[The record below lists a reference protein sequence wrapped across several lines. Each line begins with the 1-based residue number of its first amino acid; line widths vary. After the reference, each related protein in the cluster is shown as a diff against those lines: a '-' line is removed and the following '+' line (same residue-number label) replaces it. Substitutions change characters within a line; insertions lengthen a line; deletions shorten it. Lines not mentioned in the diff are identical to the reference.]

1 MSSVPDPPGP
11 PAAGRT
17 RYAGHV
23 LDREGV
29 RQAGECAA
37 PGVDQAGRPALVLDL
52 EGVDRPTA
60 AGLGE
65 LVALHRRMRDLGGT
79 LILCNVS
86 DTTYEALAVARL
98 TELLEV
104 RRPDRNGSTGPGAP
118 PEPGER
124 RV

>member
-1 MSSVPDPPGP
+1 VDT
-11 PAAGRT
+11 AGQPS
-17 RYAGHV
+17 
-23 LDREGV
+23 L
-29 RQAGECAA
+29 
-37 PGVDQAGRPALVLDL
+37 LLDL

-65 LVALHRRMRDLGGT
+65 LVALHRRLRDLGGT

-104 RRPDRNGSTGPGAP
+104 RRAERNGSTAPGAS
-118 PEPGER
+118 PGPDER